1 MTRRG
6 DHGVALVEVLVALL
20 ILSLAG
26 LAAVGLVTEALRSEH
41 EAAARERALS
51 SAERVLAA
59 ATLLT
64 KSELDKRIGRSIV
77 GDLLIDVQRP
87 EQTLY
92 RIAVLRPESSQVEEL
107 VTVVYRP
114 AASSAP

>member
-1 MTRRG
+1 MIRLSDRG
-6 DHGVALVEVLVALL
+6 VVLLEVLVALL

-26 LAAVGLVTEALRSEH
+26 LAAVQLVTAALHAEH
-41 EAAARERALS
+41 EAAGRERELA

-64 KSELDKRIGRSIV
+64 RSELDTRIGRSSA
-77 GDLLIDVQRP
+77 GDLLIDIQRP
-87 EQTLY
+87 EQMLY
-92 RIAVLRPESSQVEEL
+92 RIAVLRRQSPDVEEV

-114 AASSAP
+114 ESFRAP

>member
-1 MTRRG
+1 
-6 DHGVALVEVLVALL
+6 VALLEVLVALL

-26 LAAVGLVTEALRSEH
+26 LAAVELVTAALHGEH
-41 EAAARERALS
+41 EAAARERALAT
-51 SAERVLAA
+51 AERVLAA

-64 KSELDKRIGRSIV
+64 KSELDIRIGKSSV
-77 GDLLIDVQRP
+77 GDLLIDIRRP

-92 RIAVLRPESSQVEEL
+92 RIAVLQRESPEVEEL

-114 AASSAP
+114 ESISAP